1 MPTCHQGIAFIIWM
15 HRLSLYIQMSSK
27 VRRLPIHQTS
37 IGTPYFLEMRLLY
50 YEMQAKAPLLRLPAR
65 KAAKSA
71 RSAAYPPPCVR
82 PGSPP
87 GLDSFSGGAIRL
99 SQSPTGPQGHKS
111 RAPSLRM
118 DARKERGRVPRFH
131 AIGNEPTA
139 FMASSRP
146 PYAEALFS
154 IISRAWAS
162 EASLASPES
171 MRATSHTRCCPESSK
186 SSVSGREP
194 SLEVFFTI

>member
-1 MPTCHQGIAFIIWM
+1 MSTCHQSIAFIIWI

-50 YEMQAKAPLLRLPAR
+50 YGMQAKAPLLRLPAR

-71 RSAAYPPPCVR
+71 QSAAYPPPCVR

-87 GLDSFSGGAIRL
+87 GLDSFSGAIRL
-99 SQSPTGPQGHKS
+99 SQSPTGPQTAH
-111 RAPSLRM
+111 APSLHL
-118 DARKERGRVPRFH
+118 DTRKERGRQSRFH
-131 AIGNEPTA
+131 AIDDEPTA
-139 FMASSRP
+139 FMASDRP
-146 PYAEALFS
+146 SYAEALFS